1 MAETWLVCS
10 EPSCRTAIEFG
21 ARHWVCSVSTCN
33 RSRTRLVFCSVT
45 CWDAHLGEAR
55 HRDAGAIEAR
65 APSKD
70 AWQRELASEPAPR
83 PAPAPPRQT
92 PAQGTR
98 PAQPASH
105 RGIVKFVTPPEG
117 VPIRREPQPANNR
130 AGIVKFVTPPEGV
143 PVRPAQSFETPEPV
157 QPRSGPAATP
167 DSVQPRS
174 GPAPTPDSVQPSRVV
189 VAAPP
194 APARRVVGETSPVL
208 AATMEGVHLADIV
221 DRDMLIVISK
231 LKKYI
236 KDRSGMNCSDAVAE
250 VLSDHVRVICDDSI
264 RAAARDERKTVL
276 DRDVPRPR
284 R

>member
-1 MAETWLVCS
+1 M
-10 EPSCRTAIEFG
+10 
-21 ARHWVCSVSTCN
+21 
-33 RSRTRLVFCSVT
+33 FCSVT

-83 PAPAPPRQT
+83 AAPTPPRQT

-98 PAQPASH
+98 PVQPANH
-105 RGIVKFVTPPEG
+105 RGIVKFVTPPDG
-117 VPIRREPQPANNR
+117 VPIRREPQPASNR

-143 PVRPAQSFETPEPV
+143 PVRPARSFETPDPV

-174 GPAPTPDSVQPSRVV
+174 GPAPTPESVQPPRPGAPQQPQPSRIV
-189 VAAPP
+189 VAASPV
-194 APARRVVGETSPVL
+194 PARRVVGETSPVL
-208 AATMEGVHLADIV
+208 AATMEGVHLADLV

-236 KDRSGMNCSDAVAE
+236 KDRSGMNCSDAVAD
-250 VLSDHVRVICDDSI
+250 VISDHVRVICDDSI